1 MRRSTFAI
9 WVCAIT
15 LTVSVHGTQSVDTR
29 LQQARHL
36 LEGEHKDVPQARNLL
51 LEIVRNARGETLV
64 WADIYLGYID
74 DRANNR
80 QSALGWYESALGVKG
95 ASPSSLDLARFG
107 LKQPLV
113 WIRHLDSGVPQPA
126 AKPPAT
132 TIAKSTAYVTAEHP
146 AGLTP
151 ATNLS

>member
-15 LTVSVHGTQSVDTR
+15 LAVSVHGTPAIDAR
-29 LQQARHL
+29 LQQARRL
-36 LEGEHKDVPQARNLL
+36 LEGEHKDAPQARNLL
-51 LEIVRNARGETLV
+51 LEIVRSAKGEALA
-64 WADIYLGYID
+64 WADVYLGYIE

-95 ASPSSLDLARFG
+95 ATPGSLDLARYG

-113 WIRHLDSGVPQPA
+113 WIRHLDSGVP
-126 AKPPAT
+126 PPT
-132 TIAKSTAYVTAEHP
+132 TRPPTTPIANSTAYVTRERP
-146 AGLTP
+146 
-151 ATNLS
+151 